1 VRRRGIGDWGL
12 GKGCRCR
19 VITPALHTVSATR
32 FPLLRKDHHQASKIH
47 SVLYPMAAQENLRF
61 LSMDQIESVR
71 PLASRRVY
79 LTSPRTA
86 HDKEI
91 SHTQFHRN
99 GFVHH
104 TRPQAVNS
112 QFRGGGRVDTDYFA
126 CMTGISL
133 FQHS

>member
-1 VRRRGIGDWGL
+1 
-12 GKGCRCR
+12 
-19 VITPALHTVSATR
+19 
-32 FPLLRKDHHQASKIH
+32 
-47 SVLYPMAAQENLRF
+47 MAAQENLGF

-104 TRPQAVNS
+104 TRPQAVSS
-112 QFRGGGRVDTDYFA
+112 QSREGVDIDYFA